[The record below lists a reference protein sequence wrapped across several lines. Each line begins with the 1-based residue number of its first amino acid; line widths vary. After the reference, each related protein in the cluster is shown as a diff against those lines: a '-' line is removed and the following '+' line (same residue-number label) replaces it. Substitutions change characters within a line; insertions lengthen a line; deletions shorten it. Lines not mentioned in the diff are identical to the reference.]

1 MASHAPHS
9 WPSDAAAEKRQDVE
23 LRQPVD
29 AYIFIFGS
37 TP

>member
-1 MASHAPHS
+1 MASHALDS
-9 WPSDAAAEKRQDVE
+9 WPSDAAAEKRQDVG

>member
-1 MASHAPHS
+1 MASHEPDS

-23 LRQPVD
+23 LWQPVD